1 MIRQRARLVG
11 MQMALVDMLLLITSF
26 RLAYALRA
34 HWPSES
40 LPALYPFDAYLVVMV
55 VAGPS
60 ILLCLWLGGVYRY
73 RRPRPFVVQAWFV
86 ARALALAGVLVA
98 TLAFLVLLSFRGI

>member
-60 ILLCLWLGGVYRY
+60 ILLCLWLGGGSTS
-73 RRPRPFVVQAWFV
+73 
-86 ARALALAGVLVA
+86 AR
-98 TLAFLVLLSFRGI
+98 